1 MSTLAVISAGLG
13 QPSSTRLLADR
24 LAAATADALRPDTLS
39 PDALGSDALGSDAP
53 GRDVAIEVIELRD
66 HAHAMVDATLTG
78 FPAGTFRAAVETV
91 TNADGLIA
99 VTPVFNASYS
109 GLFKTFFDVVERDS
123 LDGKPVLL
131 GATGGTER
139 HSLAIDY
146 AMRPLFAYL
155 RAAVVPTAV
164 YAASEDWGGAGG
176 SEGGVSGQ
184 ADPLAERVAR
194 AGVELAALMDARP
207 APAKPDPYDTPV
219 PFEDLLSAS
228 GR

>member
-1 MSTLAVISAGLG
+1 MKTIAVISAGLG

-24 LAAATADALRPDTLS
+24 LAAATADALAA
-39 PDALGSDALGSDAP
+39 DA
-53 GRDVAIEVIELRD
+53 RIEVVELRD
-66 HAHAMVDATLTG
+66 HAHAMVDATLTH
-78 FPAGTFRAAVETV
+78 FPSGAFRAAVETV
-91 TNADGLIA
+91 AGADGLIA

-109 GLFKTFFDVVERDS
+109 GLFKTFFDVLEREA

-164 YAASEDWGGAGG
+164 YAASEDWGGADG
-176 SEGGVSGQ
+176 
-184 ADPLAERVAR
+184 LAEGLADRVAR
-194 AGVELAALMDARP
+194 AGAELAALMSDRP
-207 APAKPDPYDTPV
+207 APRRPDPYETPV
-219 PFEDLLSAS
+219 PFEELLSANS
-228 GR
+228 R

>member
-24 LAAATADALRPDTLS
+24 LAAATSA
-39 PDALGSDALGSDAP
+39 ALGGDAA
-53 GRDVAIEVIELRD
+53 VETIELRD

-78 FPAGTFRAAVETV
+78 FPSGTFRAAVETV
-91 TNADGLIA
+91 ADADGLIA
-99 VTPVFNASYS
+99 VTPVYSTSYS
-109 GLFKTFFDVVERDS
+109 GLFKTFFDVLERDA
-123 LDGKPVLL
+123 LDGTPVLL

-164 YAASEDWGGAGG
+164 YAASEDWGGADRL
-176 SEGGVSGQ
+176 
-184 ADPLAERVAR
+184 ADRVNR
-194 AGVELAALMDARP
+194 AAGELAALMSARP
-207 APAKPDPYDTPV
+207 APAKPDPYDDPV
-219 PFEDLLSAS
+219 PFEDLLT
-228 GR
+228 GRS

>member
-1 MSTLAVISAGLG
+1 MTKLAVVSAGLG

-24 LAAATADALRPDTLS
+24 LAAATAEALRPD
-39 PDALGSDALGSDAP
+39 AGAAGA
-53 GRDVAIEVIELRD
+53 DVAIETVELRD
-66 HAHAMVDATLTG
+66 HAHAMVDATLTH
-78 FPAGTFRAAVETV
+78 FPAGEFRAAVEAV
-91 TNADGLIA
+91 TGADGLIA

-109 GLFKTFFDVVERDS
+109 GLFKTFFDVLERES

-164 YAASEDWGGAGG
+164 YAASEDWGGADGAV
-176 SEGGVSGQ
+176 EG
-184 ADPLAERVAR
+184 LAERIAR
-194 AGVELAALMDARP
+194 AGRELAALIGDRP
-207 APAKPDPYDTPV
+207 APRKPDPYDNPV
-219 PFEDLLSAS
+219 SFEELLSAS
-228 GR
+228 SR